1 MRRYEVT
8 VTIKPRGKKHVRHH
22 AEWIVERHEFS
33 SPFNIRAATIAIYAY
48 FFGKPP
54 RFHWAASGSLGMG
67 QASDTKRITKAS
79 KEVEVYQVTRMTEAY
94 DSAREVIWRASLPR
108 LTERRAA

>member
-1 MRRYEVT
+1 MRHYEVT
-8 VTIKPRGKKHVRHH
+8 VTIRPRGKRHVRHH
-22 AEWIVERHEFS
+22 KEWIVEHHEFS
-33 SPFNIRAATIAIYAY
+33 SFLNIRAATIAIYAY
-48 FFGKPP
+48 FFGKHP

-79 KEVEVYQVTRMTEAY
+79 KDVEVYQVTRITEAY
-94 DSAREVIWRASLPR
+94 DAVRAVIWRASLPR